1 MFAAFGASLA
11 GRRIQESQFI
21 SSLCNGI
28 DTKKIKKQQYKRAK
42 KEKMTDSVT
51 KAQAKI
57 DILKRRQSVKNE
69 EEKKE
74 KEEEL
79 RKELYERERTLAMQQ
94 AKARSIEILL
104 KNGKVMKDLENN
116 QLPGQYYQ
124 Q

>member
-1 MFAAFGASLA
+1 
-11 GRRIQESQFI
+11 
-21 SSLCNGI
+21 
-28 DTKKIKKQQYKRAK
+28 
-42 KEKMTDSVT
+42 MTDSVT

-79 RKELYERERTLAMQQ
+79 RKELYERERALAMQQ

-116 QLPGQYYQ
+116 QLPEEYYQ

>member
-1 MFAAFGASLA
+1 
-11 GRRIQESQFI
+11 
-21 SSLCNGI
+21 
-28 DTKKIKKQQYKRAK
+28 
-42 KEKMTDSVT
+42 MTDSVT